1 MKKAIWILS
10 LFLFC
15 SCLPDEYEMDMVYVE
30 GGEFIMGSDEEDADT
45 DESPM
50 RTVQMESF
58 YIGRYEIT
66 QKQWKRV
73 MNGKNPSIFKDDDRP
88 VECVSWNDVQ
98 IFIKRLNKI
107 TGRSF
112 RLPTEKEWEYAAK
125 GGIFGVEDNLN
136 PAEIEKIAWFVENSD
151 SISHRVGEL
160 QPNKLGIYDM
170 IGNVHEWCYDVY
182 DSLAYSQDLVNG
194 DVSQNLDSAIR
205 VYRGGSWL
213 SSRKYIRVSN
223 RNKNNVNLRHF
234 CLGFRLAES
243 CNPIE

>member
-182 DSLAYSQDLVNG
+182 DSLAYSQDLINE
-194 DVSQNLDSAIR
+194 DASHNLDSTVR

-223 RNKNNVNLRHF
+223 RNKNNVDLRHF

-243 CNPIE
+243 CNSIE